1 MCLLPHPCMPRY
13 QPEHACSPAEC
24 FAAATGF
31 DDYPKWAGGMKKVN
45 ILKRKG
51 GIGTEVQWTMGILN
65 LVDRP
70 VFVYKYNG
78 KSTEMQWT
86 VREPSACIKGLQGRY
101 NFESVDGGRK
111 TKVLYKLN
119 VEPRVPF
126 PSVSVRVCFLCDGG
140 CDFMSGPALG
150 HLRLL

>member
-1 MCLLPHPCMPRY
+1 MSRFARDVLCLLSHPCMSRY
-13 QPEHACSPAEC
+13 QPVHACSPAEC

-31 DDYPKWAGGMKKVN
+31 EDYPKWAGGMKKVN

-101 NFESVDGGRK
+101 NFQSVDGGKK

-126 PSVSVRVCFLCDGG
+126 PSVSVRCSLQR
-140 CDFMSGPALG
+140 
-150 HLRLL
+150 RL

>member
-1 MCLLPHPCMPRY
+1 
-13 QPEHACSPAEC
+13 
-24 FAAATGF
+24 
-31 DDYPKWAGGMKKVN
+31 MKKVN

-101 NFESVDGGRK
+101 NFQSVDGGKK

-126 PSVSVRVCFLCDGG
+126 PSVSVPCSLQRKQ
-140 CDFMSGPALG
+140 
-150 HLRLL
+150 

>member
-1 MCLLPHPCMPRY
+1 MSRY
-13 QPEHACSPAEC
+13 QPVHACSPAEC

-31 DDYPKWAGGMKKVN
+31 EDYPKWAGGMKKVN

-101 NFESVDGGRK
+101 NFQSVDGGKK
-111 TKVLYKLN
+111 TKVSYKLN

-126 PSVSVRVCFLCDGG
+126 PSVSVRCSLQR
-140 CDFMSGPALG
+140 
-150 HLRLL
+150 RL